1 MNSFGA
7 TVSTTEEPDAG
18 KLHVRVCTLS
28 ITHKF
33 FDTHVNLKSYQT
45 IFVDRA
51 IHA

>member
-1 MNSFGA
+1 MKIQEK
-7 TVSTTEEPDAG
+7 STIPG
-18 KLHVRVCTLS
+18 KSTDYPALSPQTLS